1 MVTDH
6 KQENVRRIAE
16 IGVIPVVRAE
26 SADLARRAASAIRA
40 GGIPILEITMTVP
53 AALHIIR
60 ELSIECGAE
69 VLIGAG
75 TVMDV
80 PSARDCIAAGARFI
94 VSPSLNLETIAFC
107 KQEGVVVMPGALTPT
122 EIVTAWSAGADF
134 VKVFPAGAAG
144 GPSYIKSLRAPLPEI
159 KLVPTGGVS
168 LANAAAF
175 IEAGAEAVGV
185 GSELVDLNALRKGK
199 EDVIAQRAR
208 QLLESVRDART
219 KRQNAAT
226 QKQGSGGARA

>member
-6 KQENVRRIAE
+6 KLENVRRITE

-26 SADLARRAASAIRA
+26 SADLARRAASAIRE

-53 AALHIIR
+53 GALHIIR
-60 ELSIECGAE
+60 ELSVECGSE

-80 PSARDCIAAGARFI
+80 AGARNCIEAGARFI
-94 VSPSLNLETIAFC
+94 VSPSLNPATIAFC

-122 EIVTAWSAGADF
+122 EIVTAWTAGADF

-185 GSELVDLNALRKGK
+185 GSELVDVVALREGK
-199 EDVIAQRAR
+199 EDLVAVRAR
-208 QLLESVRDART
+208 QLLVSVRDARA
-219 KRQNAAT
+219 KRENAAA
-226 QKQGSGGARA
+226 QKQGSGGGRS